1 MLNPFNPQQ
10 DPNVSSYINLK
21 KRILNDI
28 KAAKVE
34 DQIFEVVQKAYE
46 DALNKGNP
54 VILLARNEKK
64 RLLAQIM
71 KQVLSD
77 MVRKLEDNS

>member
-54 VILLARNEKK
+54 LILLARNEKK